1 MGVKMINELL
11 TWLGVGAVL
20 LLAWTLYLSTP
31 KDDDDELVERVPDD
45 GN

>member
-1 MGVKMINELL
+1 MLNELL

-31 KDDDDELVERVPDD
+31 KDEDEEQTERISDDQS
-45 GN
+45 

>member
-1 MGVKMINELL
+1 MINELL

-31 KDDDDELVERVPDD
+31 KDEDDEHIEAVPEE
-45 GN
+45 NV